1 MDISRISEAAIAQSA
16 TTALQIG
23 IIDILLEWGFSPSAI
38 VGHSSGEIAAGY
50 AAGALTMR
58 EAIIAAYLRGVAVM
72 RIAKS
77 GAMAAVGLSRQE
89 TSRFL
94 MNGVKVACENS
105 PRSVTISG
113 DCEGIDHAIARIKAE
128 NPDVLCKRLRVHTA
142 YHSGKSIL
150 KCISVLPQKPS
161 TEILST

>member
-1 MDISRISEAAIAQSA
+1 M
-16 TTALQIG
+16 
-23 IIDILLEWGFSPSAI
+23 

-77 GAMAAVGLSRQE
+77 GAMAAVGLGRHE
-89 TSRFL
+89 TSSFL
-94 MNGVKVACENS
+94 MNGVQVACENS
-105 PRSVTISG
+105 PRRVTISG
-113 DCEGIDHAIARIKAE
+113 DSEGIDHTIARIKAE
-128 NPDVLCKRLRVHTA
+128 HPHVLCKRLKVDTA
-142 YHSGKSIL
+142 YHSGESIL
-150 KCISVLPQKPS
+150 KCISILPRKPS